1 MNITEQLEMIGKGI
15 DPSTGEVYDVRT
27 LQHDAAAQNA
37 ILKLYGIAFPEARIK
52 KPQPAN
58 KLNRPTDKIF
68 QQLKEWRLNT
78 AAILGLPPYMVF
90 TDEELRNIAGGDVVD
105 QTDLLRC
112 KGVGARK
119 YELYGREVYD
129 ILKEYF

>member
-1 MNITEQLEMIGKGI
+1 MIGKGI
-15 DPSTGEVYDVRT
+15 DPTTGEVYNVLT
-27 LQHDAAAQNA
+27 LQQDAAARNA

-68 QQLKEWRLNT
+68 QRLKEWRLNT
-78 AAILGLPPYMVF
+78 AAILGLPAYMVF
-90 TDEELRNIAGGDVVD
+90 TDEELRNIAGGDVVE

-112 KGVGARK
+112 KGVGTRK
-119 YELYGREVYD
+119 YDLYGKEIYD